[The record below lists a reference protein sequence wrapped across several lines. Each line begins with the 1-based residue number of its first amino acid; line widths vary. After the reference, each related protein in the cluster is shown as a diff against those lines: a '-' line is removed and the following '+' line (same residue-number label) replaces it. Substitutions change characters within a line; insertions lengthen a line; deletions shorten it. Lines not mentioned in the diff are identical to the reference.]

1 MPSTSLSATFWLTD
15 LSVSLADST
24 ADFWWR
30 AVVVKAA
37 RVRVDV
43 VVVVARRRVTAAVL
57 DVSAD
62 IVSVVLVYDGL
73 LLWSVFRF
81 EGMESGDWIFSG
93 VDCNVLEED
102 FAWTLG
108 CRY

>member
-62 IVSVVLVYDGL
+62 IVRIVCLCGEGLVL
-73 LLWSVFRF
+73 WFVFRF
-81 EGMESGDWIFSG
+81 AGRESS
-93 VDCNVLEED
+93 
-102 FAWTLG
+102 
-108 CRY
+108 